1 MAFWISI
8 LDLFMTSFNFIWDL
22 FLMWVGLFKSPF
34 INLNLLWIIVPIWFA
49 WFFAEFFQEKR
60 KTSFGNAISN
70 GVVPIWV
77 AVDWTRFLVT
87 KLTIEN
93 FNFEMDIIF
102 KLGLCVFIFL
112 YGIMVIF
119 MGIDGDKSTKYFGR
133 IRVISYFL
141 LMFTPIIYGVA
152 ELSGEIIIS
161 IGLFFPI
168 FYYIIEIMDYYIPD
182 PKAIIEDESEDNN
195 DSLKTQNIN
204 QLKENPSKLSD
215 NIKLKN

>member
-1 MAFWISI
+1 
-8 LDLFMTSFNFIWDL
+8 
-22 FLMWVGLFKSPF
+22 MWVELFKSPF
-34 INLNLLWIIVPIWFA
+34 TNLNLLWIIVPIWFA

-87 KLTIEN
+87 NLTIEN
-93 FNFEMDIIF
+93 FNFEVDIIF

-119 MGIDGDKSTKYFGR
+119 MGIDGDKSTKYFGK

-152 ELSGEIIIS
+152 EFSGEIIIS

-168 FYYIIEIMDYYIPD
+168 FYYIIEVMDYYIPD
-182 PKAIIEDESEDNN
+182 PKAIVEDEDNN
-195 DSLKTQNIN
+195 NLLKTQNIN
-204 QLKENPSKLSD
+204 QSKDD
-215 NIKLKN
+215 NSKKILDNVNQNNN